1 MMYAVSISEA
11 GEFGVR
17 KERFNIEKEQ

>member
-1 MMYAVSISEA
+1 MYAVSITEE

>member
-1 MMYAVSISEA
+1 MYAVRIREE

-17 KERFNIEKEQ
+17 KERLNIEKER